1 MIRLSV
7 VFGDAKHLKEEIGK
21 LKTEQEETGYRL
33 DRLEKRTLRLEK
45 KWANTKEIN
54 DLRGRMNDGE

>member
-33 DRLEKRTLRLEK
+33 DRLEKRTLRL
-45 KWANTKEIN
+45 
-54 DLRGRMNDGE
+54 